1 MYFPVDKRGSRLSVG
16 LRNLDLAHWFE
27 IDNKRIS
34 ELAVKDELL
43 KEHAVVLA
51 ESAGVEPASYE
62 LLSAALFNLS
72 EFHSDTFEILDD
84 VVIDRERDL
93 HVAIDHPLFTL
104 SRLLQEDFCVMNR
117 IEDSWVLT
125 SAVLFSPSR
134 WRLLDK
140 IGKNLSGIHEPVPG
154 YEEQIAAATQKA
166 FDRITVE
173 QPLWRANWTLLDDP
187 TLFQPTP
194 ARAKTIIDDAGSHV
208 FFRVERQ
215 TLRKLPTSGAVIFT
229 IRTYVDP
236 LSKVL
241 QDVEGAVDILRES
254 LQSTDEHH
262 EQYKGWKFVK
272 PAVLAYLEQYSSSK
286 V

>member
-16 LRNLDLAHWFE
+16 LRNLDLSNWFE
-27 IDNKRIS
+27 IDENRIS
-34 ELAVKDELL
+34 ELAI
-43 KEHAVVLA
+43 KEQLINSNEVVMA
-51 ESAGVEPASYE
+51 ESNGIEPASYE
-62 LLSAALFNLS
+62 LLEAVLSNLL
-72 EFHSDTFEILDD
+72 EFHSDTFEVLDD
-84 VVIDRERDL
+84 AVFDRVRNEKIS
-93 HVAIDHPLFTL
+93 IDHPLLTL
-104 SRLLQEDFCVMNR
+104 SRLLQEDFCIMNR
-117 IEDSWVLT
+117 SDDSWVLT

-140 IGKNLSGIHEPVPG
+140 VGKNLSGIHEPVPG
-154 YEEQIAAATQKA
+154 YEDQIAAATQKA

-187 TLFQPTP
+187 TLFQPAP
-194 ARAKTIIDDAGSHV
+194 AQAKARIEDAGSQV

-215 TLRKLPTSGAVIFT
+215 TLRKLPKTGSVIFT

-241 QDVEGAVDILRES
+241 EKVDGASEVLRES

-262 EQYKGWKFVK
+262 EHYKGWKFVK
-272 PAVLAYLEQYSSSK
+272 PAVLDYLEKFPSSK

>member
-16 LRNLDLAHWFE
+16 LRNLDLANWFE
-27 IDNKRIS
+27 IDDKRVS
-34 ELAVKDELL
+34 ELAIKEQLRKDSE
-43 KEHAVVLA
+43 VVLA
-51 ESAGVEPASYE
+51 ESHGIEPASYE
-62 LLSAALFNLS
+62 LLDAALLNLKT
-72 EFHSDTFEILDD
+72 FHSDRFKVLDEEVLD
-84 VVIDRERDL
+84 LERNEL
-93 HVAIDHPLFTL
+93 ISIDHPLLTL
-104 SRLLQEDFCVMNR
+104 SRLLQEDFCIMNR
-117 IEDSWVLT
+117 MGDSWVLT

-140 IGKNLSGIHEPVPG
+140 VGKNLSGIHEPVPG
-154 YEEQIAAATQKA
+154 YEDQIASATQKA
-166 FDRITVE
+166 FDRITIE
-173 QPLWRANWTLLDDP
+173 QPLWRANWTLLDDA

-194 ARAKTIIDDAGSHV
+194 ARARAIIEDAGSQV

-215 TLRKLPTSGAVIFT
+215 TLRKLPESGAVIFT

-241 QDVEGAVDILRES
+241 GQVDNATAILRES

-272 PAVLAYLEQYSSSK
+272 PAVLSYLEKFPSSK

>member
-27 IDNKRIS
+27 IDDKRSS
-34 ELAVKDELL
+34 ELVVKEHLL
-43 KEHAVVLA
+43 KDNEVVLA
-51 ESAGVEPASYE
+51 ENHGVEPASYE

-84 VVIDRERDL
+84 VVIDRERDV
-93 HVAIDHPLFTL
+93 HVAIDHPLLTL

-140 IGKNLSGIHEPVPG
+140 VGKNLSGIHEPVPG
-154 YEEQIAAATQKA
+154 YEEQIATATQKA

-194 ARAKTIIDDAGSHV
+194 AQAKAIIEDAGSQV

-215 TLRKLPTSGAVIFT
+215 TLRKLPQTGAVIFT

-236 LSKVL
+236 LSKIL
-241 QDVEGAVDILRES
+241 QDIDGAIDVLRES

-272 PAVLAYLEQYSSSK
+272 PAVLEYLEKFPSSK